1 VIKPDLPKP
10 VPPKPTPVLGLIKL
24 TGLDKFTVLIS
35 VCIIA
40 VLFYYSWSPA
50 SDARYAAVYVG
61 GEKRYIID
69 LHEDNVLDIEGEDG
83 ISQLE
88 IRNGKVRF
96 ISSPCQSQF
105 CLRNGWLSP
114 VIGVIA
120 CLPNGVSLELL
131 NQDKPYDG
139 INF

>member
-1 VIKPDLPKP
+1 M
-10 VPPKPTPVLGLIKL
+10 IKL
-24 TGLDKFTVLIS
+24 TGLDKLIVLFS
-35 VCIIA
+35 VCII
-40 VLFYYSWSPA
+40 VFLFYYSWSPA
-50 SDARYAAVYVG
+50 TDARYAAVHVN
-61 GEKRYIID
+61 GEKRYIVD
-69 LHEDNVLDIEGEDG
+69 LHEDQVLDVTGDEGV
-83 ISQLE
+83 SQLE
-88 IRNGKVRF
+88 VHKGRVRF

-120 CLPNGVSLELL
+120 CLPNGISLELL